1 VKNGLSIK
9 IVDLSVENLKK
20 VPEVEH
26 IPYSCKY
33 CLYWEFPEEHDKLPF
48 DAKKERFCKKLGW
61 LNAVSKLFGNCGKLA
76 YLDNRMVGYAE
87 YAPSKFLPNS
97 KTYPYGPTG
106 DDAILI
112 ACLYIFRKEARG
124 LGVGQ
129 ILLENIIFELK
140 NRNFKAVETFARKGY
155 VENPSGPI
163 ELYIKNGFKI
173 HKDDQKF
180 PLMRLEL

>member
-1 VKNGLSIK
+1 MHYQIFFPSSKN
-9 IVDLSVENLKK
+9 
-20 VPEVEH
+20 
-26 IPYSCKY
+26 Y
-33 CLYWEFPEEHDKLPF
+33 
-48 DAKKERFCKKLGW
+48 
-61 LNAVSKLFGNCGKLA
+61 
-76 YLDNRMVGYAE
+76 
-87 YAPSKFLPNS
+87 PS
-97 KTYPYGPTG
+97 GPPD

-124 LGVGQ
+124 LGIGQ

-163 ELYIKNGFKI
+163 ELYIKNGFRI
-173 HKDDQKF
+173 NKDDKEF